1 MTASLNTDATLRVE
15 LVECQ
20 FTKEARYSISLQL
33 SLPGAAAVQERTE
46 VAASSTQPTF
56 KPSSFEF
63 RLPAGLPLVGSPP
76 VELTLSASTPEL
88 DTAAAE
94 GVVPHGVTT
103 AVGEAMLE
111 LGDTLRELQQN
122 NGPTA
127 GKPVV
132 RELQLA
138 QAGES
143 TGTLRVRLRLVDV
156 MGQRA
161 PLPAEAETRTQADPH
176 PNPNPSPNPSPSPSP
191 NPTPNAGAAR
201 GGDGRVGRA
210 GAQAGAHRPA
220 ARRRR
225 QARQRGDAVRAGDH
239 GAARAQQAPGAGA
252 AGAAHAREP

>member
-33 SLPGAAAVQERTE
+33 SLPGAAAVQERTD
-46 VAASSTQPTF
+46 VPASSTQPTF

-122 NGPTA
+122 TGPTA
-127 GKPVV
+127 GKPA
-132 RELQLA
+132 RDGPA
-138 QAGES
+138 SRCPTAG
-143 TGTLRVRLRLVDV
+143 GH
-156 MGQRA
+156 
-161 PLPAEAETRTQADPH
+161 AEARPKPE
-176 PNPNPSPNPSPSPSP
+176 
-191 NPTPNAGAAR
+191 AAR
-201 GGDGRVGRA
+201 EQSKQLRSPVY
-210 GAQAGAHRPA
+210 
-220 ARRRR
+220 
-225 QARQRGDAVRAGDH
+225 QRGD
-239 GAARAQQAPGAGA
+239 
-252 AGAAHAREP
+252 

>member
-161 PLPAEAETRTQADPH
+161 PLPAEAETRTQARP
-176 PNPNPSPNPSPSPSP
+176 
-191 NPTPNAGAAR
+191 G

-225 QARQRGDAVRAGDH
+225 QARKRRGAVRAGDH
-239 GAARAQQAPGAGA
+239 GAARAEQAPGAGA
-252 AGAAHAREP
+252 AGSEIWGDIGRYREIYGDIGR

>member
-33 SLPGAAAVQERTE
+33 SLPGAAAVQERTK

-111 LGDTLRELQQN
+111 LGDTLRWEL
-122 NGPTA
+122 A
-127 GKPVV
+127 
-132 RELQLA
+132 
-138 QAGES
+138 
-143 TGTLRVRLRLVDV
+143 DV
-156 MGQRA
+156 MGDVPEKRWRHTA
-161 PLPAEAETRTQADPH
+161 TLLPGECFSVTVPGQWLGDVLPTVRTANELLHRGTGH
-176 PNPNPSPNPSPSPSP
+176 PS
-191 NPTPNAGAAR
+191 T
-201 GGDGRVGRA
+201 
-210 GAQAGAHRPA
+210 
-220 ARRRR
+220 
-225 QARQRGDAVRAGDH
+225 
-239 GAARAQQAPGAGA
+239 
-252 AGAAHAREP
+252 

>member
-33 SLPGAAAVQERTE
+33 SLPGAAAVQERTK

-103 AVGEAMLE
+103 AVGEAMVE

-161 PLPAEAETRTQADPH
+161 PLPAEAETRTQARPGGAMDASVELAH
-176 PNPNPSPNPSPSPSP
+176 KQALIDRLLDDVDKRANAVARCGQEIMELRALNKHQEQELQAQRMHANPNPDPDPDP
-191 NPTPNAGAAR
+191 
-201 GGDGRVGRA
+201 
-210 GAQAGAHRPA
+210 
-220 ARRRR
+220 
-225 QARQRGDAVRAGDH
+225 
-239 GAARAQQAPGAGA
+239 
-252 AGAAHAREP
+252 